1 MGDRAGGNG
10 RAELG
15 LGGDAVGELTDEPMP
30 YGVDTIVF
38 RIEFPA
44 EVAAPGY
51 GGRMWRMRPRPQ
63 LVGN

>member
-1 MGDRAGGNG
+1 
-10 RAELG
+10 
-15 LGGDAVGELTDEPMP
+15 VGELTDEPMP